1 MDKAWQKLNLEG
13 GGLQAMN
20 AALARQMRSRSFA
33 YLAWLGF
40 PLGLHRIYLMDRR
53 GAIGFMLLTLVSAAA
68 WLWLPAPAWML
79 STGALAAWALFDLY
93 WIDGR
98 VVAINKKIR
107 MQLFL
112 RKGQRP
118 PKEYRGRYTDDN
130 GKAIEVD
137 LAAYTR
143 TKESERAGHV
153 RATPDAKG
161 HEDATRKRM
170 PSFNEQEAMLREL
183 SRRKKPDRPDA

>member
-20 AALARQMRSRSFA
+20 AALARRMRSGSMA

-40 PLGLHRIYLMDRR
+40 ILGLHRIYLMDRR
-53 GAIGFMLLTLVSAAA
+53 GAIGFLLLSLMSTAA
-68 WLWLPAPAWML
+68 WLWLPAPIWML
-79 STGALAAWALFDLY
+79 STLALVAWALFDLY

-98 VVAINKKIR
+98 VVAINKQLR

-118 PKEYRGRYTDDN
+118 PKEYRGRYTDDS
-130 GKAIEVD
+130 GETIEAD

-143 TKESERAGHV
+143 TKERERAGHG
-153 RATPDAKG
+153 AAASGAEG
-161 HEDATRKRM
+161 HHAPTRRRM

-183 SRRKKPDRPDA
+183 SRRKKS